1 VYIYTH
7 ILSSSTV
14 ETNILSH
21 ITVVYAAQ
29 MMMAVMSPPVAPL
42 PTKMSAIRRLSSVA
56 ARTEDVAT
64 APLLVVPP
72 SGLKFSSD
80 AHETAVAMEMPKQS
94 LNRTSSRTSAVN
106 LPPQSTVTG
115 TYAFAFDIDGVLM
128 RGGKPIPEAIEALKV
143 LNGQNE
149 YGIKV

>member
-1 VYIYTH
+1 
-7 ILSSSTV
+7 
-14 ETNILSH
+14 
-21 ITVVYAAQ
+21 